1 MSYELFS
8 NVGGHD
14 PPPPCQQQQQK
25 QKNSSSKD
33 SNIPAAW
40 LRESISESGGTGKE
54 PSLTEQISKDDVSGE
69 QFKLSRSAKDTRVTL
84 SELRGLWERRAGQ
97 YVCMSRSTGFL
108 KEVAAVIENYLS
120 PRNDR
125 RSSV

>member
-33 SNIPAAW
+33 SNIPPAW
-40 LRESISESGGTGKE
+40 LRESISQSGGTGKE
-54 PSLTEQISKDDVSGE
+54 PSLTEQISKDDVSG
-69 QFKLSRSAKDTRVTL
+69 
-84 SELRGLWERRAGQ
+84 
-97 YVCMSRSTGFL
+97 
-108 KEVAAVIENYLS
+108 
-120 PRNDR
+120 
-125 RSSV
+125 